1 MSAMVSLDWTAKVYV
16 LSGLS
21 DLITMLNESVTG
33 DRHACNKRKLY
44 RTDLLTW
51 S

>member
-21 DLITMLNESVTG
+21 DLITMPNESVTK
-33 DRHACNKRKLY
+33 DQRVYDEQKLY
-44 RTDLLTW
+44 RADPLTW
-51 S
+51 N

>member
-16 LSGLS
+16 LSGFS
-21 DLITMLNESVTG
+21 DLITMLNESVIR
-33 DRHACNKRKLY
+33 DQSVYDERKLY
-44 RTDLLTW
+44 RVDLLTW

>member
-21 DLITMLNESVTG
+21 NLITMLNESNE
-33 DRHACNKRKLY
+33 RSACVR
-44 RTDLLTW
+44 
-51 S
+51 